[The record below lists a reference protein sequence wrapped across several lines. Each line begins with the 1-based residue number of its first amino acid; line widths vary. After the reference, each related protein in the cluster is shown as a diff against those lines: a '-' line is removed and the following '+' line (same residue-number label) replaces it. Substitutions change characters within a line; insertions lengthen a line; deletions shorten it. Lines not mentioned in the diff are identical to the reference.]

1 MHLVSVTIICKIIPN
16 YRFTDLKQ
24 GVKAWQSKQF
34 LIIVTK
40 KTSSHKQVFIESRNV
55 FLFND

>member
-1 MHLVSVTIICKIIPN
+1 MQNNPN

-24 GVKAWQSKQF
+24 GVNAWQSKQF